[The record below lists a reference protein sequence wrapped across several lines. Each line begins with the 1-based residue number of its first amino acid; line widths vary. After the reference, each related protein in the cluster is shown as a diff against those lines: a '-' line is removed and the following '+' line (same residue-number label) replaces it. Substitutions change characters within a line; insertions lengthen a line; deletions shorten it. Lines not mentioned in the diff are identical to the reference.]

1 VVTRGEVAMGV
12 ETHGLLTIESAHSVE
27 ETIERVRAVLKA
39 KQIEEFALIDHS
51 GEAARVGLAMP
62 DTKVIVFGSP
72 KAGTPLMLAAPSAA
86 IDLPLK
92 LLVREDAAG
101 RVWVSYLSP
110 AALLERHGLAESFA
124 ANIAAVAAIAA
135 EAAR

>member
-1 VVTRGEVAMGV
+1 MGV
-12 ETHGLLTIESAHSVE
+12 ETHGLVTIESAHSVE
-27 ETIERVRAVLKA
+27 ETIERVRGVLRV
-39 KQIEEFALIDHS
+39 KQVREFCLIDHS
-51 GEAARVGLAMP
+51 GAAAEAGLAMP

-72 KAGTPLMLAAPSAA
+72 TAGTPLMLAAPGVA

-101 RVWVSYLSP
+101 RVWISYVSP

-124 ANIAAVAAIAA
+124 ANIAAVAAIAE
-135 EAAR
+135 EASR